1 MIGTLTSGIL
11 NSGTNL
17 NYQGINF
24 QHTQLDTI
32 MESLKEFDIEQSLG
46 QVVSIMFWFALNKL
60 LVLTIQNWLQ
70 ISVPLDHSIAVFQ
83 IPFITFISYLKEV
96 VLN

>member
-1 MIGTLTSGIL
+1 MIGTLNSGIL

-46 QVVSIMFWFALNKL
+46 QVVSIMF
-60 LVLTIQNWLQ
+60 
-70 ISVPLDHSIAVFQ
+70 
-83 IPFITFISYLKEV
+83 
-96 VLN
+96 